1 MNKPQLNRRFVRLSS
16 MVTTVGRHWELQ
28 VVALLKAVWWGM
40 HLVSL
45 LSADA
50 LVISAIAQFY
60 VQVYF

>member
-1 MNKPQLNRRFVRLSS
+1 